1 MSSPWRFLMAIK
13 KLPLE
18 AVKEDTVNF
27 STRLPKSYADRVA
40 NLANDRD
47 WTLGKTIQ
55 KLVIAA
61 LDAKLLK

>member
-1 MSSPWRFLMAIK
+1 LA
-13 KLPLE
+13 
-18 AVKEDTVNF
+18 T
-27 STRLPKSYADRVA
+27 YADRVT
-40 NLANDRD
+40 NLAADRD

>member
-1 MSSPWRFLMAIK
+1 MAVK
-13 KLPLE
+13 KQPLE
-18 AVKEDTVNF
+18 TVKESTVNF
-27 STRLPKSYADRVA
+27 STRLPKSYADRVT
-40 NLANDRD
+40 NLAEDRD

>member
-1 MSSPWRFLMAIK
+1 MAIK

-55 KLVIAA
+55 NLVIAA

>member
-1 MSSPWRFLMAIK
+1 MASEDSGQGGRNRLLAALTSEDHCLLASHLKVMSC
-13 KLPLE
+13 
-18 AVKEDTVNF
+18 
-27 STRLPKSYADRVA
+27 RVA
-40 NLANDRD
+40 NLAKDRD